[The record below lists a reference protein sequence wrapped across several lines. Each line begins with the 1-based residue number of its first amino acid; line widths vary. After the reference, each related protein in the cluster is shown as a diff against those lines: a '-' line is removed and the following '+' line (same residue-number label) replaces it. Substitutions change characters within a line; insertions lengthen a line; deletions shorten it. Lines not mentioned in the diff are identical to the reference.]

1 MQDGVQHR
9 EAMRSGVR
17 LVSTIAF
24 ALLGAITGAP
34 IVMGAPLTPSP
45 ATQISEIPDKFVM
58 PEAEKDYLRR
68 TEMIPTRDGVRL
80 YTVIIIPKGAKDA
93 PIVLSRTPNNA
104 TRLFSNNDPSMA
116 GLVPAAD
123 IEFARAGYIRVFQDV
138 RGKYGSEGAFELTR
152 PPRGP
157 LNATDTD
164 ETTDA
169 WDTIDWLIKNV
180 PQSNGKV
187 GMIGSGTDGFMVA
200 MALLDPH
207 PALKAAVPEEPKM
220 DNWMGDDWFHYGAFR
235 QINVDYFPFMIGQRG
250 AGPDEV
256 PRPAYDDYEVFLNA
270 GSPGAFG
277 LANGFDQLGWWK
289 KMMAHPA
296 YDAFWQGYALDRQV
310 AAHPSRV
317 PTLWVD
323 GLWNEQTIWG
333 APHAWLALKAAGHE
347 STNWLVLGPWY
358 AFQEVRRS
366 GGWNLG
372 VFKWPGDTAEE
383 FRHSMVMPFFN
394 QYLRD
399 GPPANLARATIYS
412 PAEKHWQRF
421 DTWPS
426 ACERGCAHPLRALYL
441 QADFKLSF
449 KPPIGSREGDSYVS
463 DPSKPVPYVPRPVRP
478 PDDVESTR
486 TFQTWLVRD
495 QRFIDGRPDVLTYV
509 TEPLS
514 APLKIEGAPIADLV
528 ATTTGTDEDFVVKLI
543 DVYPPQYPLQPELG
557 GYELPIGIDIF
568 RGRYRTSFEHPSPIP
583 ANKAQRYRFE
593 LPNQNYVFLPGH
605 RIMVQIQSALFPLYD
620 RNPQTF
626 VDNPLFPKPK
636 DFRKATITLLRS
648 TDAASA
654 VWLPV
659 VPYVGSGNF

>member
-1 MQDGVQHR
+1 MPGAIMD
-9 EAMRSGVR
+9 AIKSGVR
-17 LVSTIAF
+17 FVGTIAF
-24 ALLGAITGAP
+24 ALLAPITGAP
-34 IVMGAPLTPSP
+34 TVVGAPASP
-45 ATQISEIPDKFVM
+45 ATQVSEIPDKFVM

-116 GLVPAAD
+116 GLVPSAD
-123 IEFARAGYIRVFQDV
+123 IEFARAGYIRVYQDV

-169 WDTIDWLIKNV
+169 WDTIDWLIRNV

-187 GMIGSGTDGFMVA
+187 GMIGSGSDGFMVA

-207 PALKAAVPEEPKM
+207 PALKAAVSEEPKM
-220 DNWMGDDWFHYGAFR
+220 DNWMGDDWYHYGAFR
-235 QINVDYFPFMIGQRG
+235 QPNMDYFAFMTGYRG
-250 AGPDEV
+250 AGSYDPL
-256 PRPAYDDYEVFLNA
+256 PRAAYDDYEVFLNA
-270 GSPGAFG
+270 GSPGAFA
-277 LANGFDQLGWWK
+277 LANGFDQLSWWK
-289 KMMAHPA
+289 KMVAHPA

-347 STNWLVLGPWY
+347 STNWLVIGPWY

-372 VFKWPGDTAEE
+372 VFKWPGDTAKEY
-383 FRHSMVMPFFN
+383 RHSMVMPFFN

-412 PAEKHWQRF
+412 PAEKRWQRF

-426 ACERGCAHPLRALYL
+426 ACERGCTYPLKALYL

-449 KPPIGSREGDSYVS
+449 NRPTGLREGDSYVS
-463 DPSKPVPYVPRPVRP
+463 DPAKPVPYLPRPLSVT
-478 PDDVESTR
+478 DDDSWST
-486 TFQTWLVRD
+486 QLVHD
-495 QRFIDGRPDVLTYV
+495 QRFVDGRPDVLTYV
-509 TEPLS
+509 TEALS

-605 RIMVQIQSALFPLYD
+605 RIMVQIQSTLFPLYD

-626 VDNPLFPKPK
+626 VDNPLFPKPG

-648 TDAASA
+648 ADAASA

-659 VPYVGSGNF
+659 VPYVNSGNF

>member
-1 MQDGVQHR
+1 MPGAIMD
-9 EAMRSGVR
+9 AIKSGVR
-17 LVSTIAF
+17 FVGTIAF
-24 ALLGAITGAP
+24 ALLAPITGAP
-34 IVMGAPLTPSP
+34 TVVGALASP
-45 ATQISEIPDKFVM
+45 ATQVSEIPDKFVM

-68 TEMIPTRDGVRL
+68 TEMIPTRDGVKL

-116 GLVPAAD
+116 GLVPSAD
-123 IEFARAGYIRVFQDV
+123 IEFARAGYIRVYQDV

-164 ETTDA
+164 ENTDA
-169 WDTIDWLIKNV
+169 WDTIDWLIRNV

-187 GMIGSGTDGFMVA
+187 GMIGSGSDGFMVA

-220 DNWMGDDWFHYGAFR
+220 DNWMGDDWYHYGAFR
-235 QINVDYFPFMIGQRG
+235 QPNMDYFAFMTGYRG
-250 AGPDEV
+250 AGSYDPL
-256 PRPAYDDYEVFLNA
+256 PRAAYDDYEVFLNA
-270 GSPGAFG
+270 GSPGAFA
-277 LANGFDQLGWWK
+277 LANGFDQLSWWK
-289 KMMAHPA
+289 KMVAHPA

-347 STNWLVLGPWY
+347 STNWLVIGPWY

-372 VFKWPGDTAEE
+372 VFKWPGDTAKE

-412 PAEKHWQRF
+412 PAEKRWQRF

-426 ACERGCAHPLRALYL
+426 ACERGCTYPLKALYL

-449 KPPIGSREGDSYVS
+449 NRPTGLREGDSYVS
-463 DPSKPVPYVPRPVRP
+463 DPAKPVPYLPRPLSVT
-478 PDDVESTR
+478 DDDSWST
-486 TFQTWLVRD
+486 QLVHD
-495 QRFIDGRPDVLTYV
+495 QRFVDGRPDVLTYV
-509 TEPLS
+509 TEALS

-605 RIMVQIQSALFPLYD
+605 RIMVQIQSTLFPLYD

-626 VDNPLFPKPK
+626 VDNPLFPKPG

-648 TDAASA
+648 ADAASA

-659 VPYVGSGNF
+659 VPYVNSGNF

>member
-1 MQDGVQHR
+1 MVGI
-9 EAMRSGVR
+9 SGLAV
-17 LVSTIAF
+17 
-24 ALLGAITGAP
+24 LGMTATVAGAQTGEVKPA
-34 IVMGAPLTPSP
+34 PSP

-58 PEAEKDYLRR
+58 PEPQKDYLKRI
-68 TEMIPTRDGVRL
+68 EMIPMRDGVRL
-80 YTVIIIPKGAKDA
+80 YTVIIVPKGAKDA
-93 PIVLSRTPNNA
+93 PIVLTRTPAN
-104 TRLFSNNDPSMA
+104 TQKRVSNNNPSMEA
-116 GLVPAAD
+116 LLPVAD
-123 IEFARAGYIRVFQDV
+123 TDFAHAGYIRVFQDI

-169 WDTIDWLIKNV
+169 WDTIDWLVKNV

-187 GMIGSGTDGFMVA
+187 GMFGASTDGFTVA

-207 PALKAAVPEEPKM
+207 PALKAAVSENPKI
-220 DNWMGDDWFHYGAFR
+220 DNWMGDDWYHYGAFR
-235 QINVDYFPFMIGQRG
+235 QPYLDYFASETAQRG
-250 AGPDEV
+250 AGSEV
-256 PRPAYDDYEVFLNA
+256 PRAAYDDYEVFLNA
-270 GSPGAFG
+270 GSAGAFA

-289 KMMAHPA
+289 KVAAHPA
-296 YDAFWQGYALDRQV
+296 YDAFWQGYALDRQL
-310 AAHPSRV
+310 AAHASQV
-317 PTLWVD
+317 PTLWVQ
-323 GLWNEQTIWG
+323 GLWNQETMWG
-333 APHAWLALKAAGHE
+333 ATHAWLALKSVGHE
-347 STNWLVLGPWY
+347 SNNWLVLGPWY
-358 AFQEVRRS
+358 SSQENHV
-366 GGWNLG
+366 GWNIG
-372 VFKWPGDTAEE
+372 AFKWPEDTAKQ

-394 QYLRD
+394 QYLRN

-412 PAEKHWQRF
+412 PAEKRWQRF

-426 ACERGCAHPLRALYL
+426 ACERGCTYPLKALYL

-449 KPPIGSREGDSYVS
+449 KAPTGLREGDSYVS
-463 DPSKPVPYVPRPVRP
+463 DPSKPVPYVPRPLQFS
-478 PDDVESTR
+478 DDDSW
-486 TFQTWLVRD
+486 QTLLVRD
-495 QRFIDGRPDVLTYV
+495 QRFVDGRPDVLTYV
-509 TEPLS
+509 TEALS

-543 DVYPPQYPLQPELG
+543 DVYPPQYPMQPELG

-583 ANKAQRYRFE
+583 ANKAQRYRFP

-605 RIMVQIQSALFPLYD
+605 RIMVQIQSTLFPLYD

-626 VDNPLFPKPK
+626 VDNPLFPKPE

-648 TDAASA
+648 ADGASA

-659 VPYVGSGNF
+659 VPYEPGPDN

>member
-1 MQDGVQHR
+1 MPGAIMD
-9 EAMRSGVR
+9 AIKSGVR
-17 LVSTIAF
+17 FVGTIAF
-24 ALLGAITGAP
+24 ALLAPITGAP
-34 IVMGAPLTPSP
+34 TVVGAPASP
-45 ATQISEIPDKFVM
+45 ATQVSEIPDKFVM

-116 GLVPAAD
+116 GLVPSAD
-123 IEFARAGYIRVFQDV
+123 IEFARAGYIRVYQDV

-169 WDTIDWLIKNV
+169 WDTIDWLVKNV

-187 GMIGSGTDGFMVA
+187 GMIGSGSDGFMVA

-207 PALKAAVPEEPKM
+207 PALKAAVSEEPKM
-220 DNWMGDDWFHYGAFR
+220 DNWMGDDWYHYGAFR
-235 QINVDYFPFMIGQRG
+235 QPNMDYFAFMTGYRG
-250 AGPDEV
+250 AGSYDPL
-256 PRPAYDDYEVFLNA
+256 PRAAYDDYEVFLNA
-270 GSPGAFG
+270 GSPGAFA
-277 LANGFDQLGWWK
+277 LANGFDQLSWWK
-289 KMMAHPA
+289 KMVAHPA

-347 STNWLVLGPWY
+347 STNWLVIGPWY

-372 VFKWPGDTAEE
+372 VFKWPGDTAKE

-412 PAEKHWQRF
+412 PAEKRWQRF

-426 ACERGCAHPLRALYL
+426 ACERGCTYPLKALYL

-449 KPPIGSREGDSYVS
+449 NRPTGLREGDSYVS
-463 DPSKPVPYVPRPVRP
+463 DPAKPVPYLPRPLSVT
-478 PDDVESTR
+478 DDDSWST
-486 TFQTWLVRD
+486 QLVHD
-495 QRFIDGRPDVLTYV
+495 QRFVDGRPDVLTYV
-509 TEPLS
+509 TEALS

-605 RIMVQIQSALFPLYD
+605 RIMVQIQSTLFPLYD

-626 VDNPLFPKPK
+626 VDNPLFPKPG

-648 TDAASA
+648 ADAASA

-659 VPYVGSGNF
+659 VPYVNSGNF

>member
-1 MQDGVQHR
+1 MPGAIMD
-9 EAMRSGVR
+9 AIKSGVR
-17 LVSTIAF
+17 FVGTIAF
-24 ALLGAITGAP
+24 ALLAPITGAP
-34 IVMGAPLTPSP
+34 TVVGAPASP
-45 ATQISEIPDKFVM
+45 ATQVSEIPDKFVM

-116 GLVPAAD
+116 GLVPSAD
-123 IEFARAGYIRVFQDV
+123 IEFARAGYIRVYQDV

-169 WDTIDWLIKNV
+169 WDTIDWLIGNV
-180 PQSNGKV
+180 PQSSGKV
-187 GMIGSGTDGFMVA
+187 GMIGSGSDGFMVA

-207 PALKAAVPEEPKM
+207 PALKAAVSEEPKM
-220 DNWMGDDWFHYGAFR
+220 DNWMGDDWYHYGAFR
-235 QINVDYFPFMIGQRG
+235 QPNMDYFAFMTGYRG
-250 AGPDEV
+250 AGSYDPL
-256 PRPAYDDYEVFLNA
+256 PRAAYDDYEVFLNA
-270 GSPGAFG
+270 GSPGAFA
-277 LANGFDQLGWWK
+277 LANGFDQLSWWK
-289 KMMAHPA
+289 KMVAHPA

-347 STNWLVLGPWY
+347 STNWLVIGPWY

-372 VFKWPGDTAEE
+372 VFKWPGDTAKE

-412 PAEKHWQRF
+412 PAEKRWQRF

-426 ACERGCAHPLRALYL
+426 ACERGCTYPLKALYL

-449 KPPIGSREGDSYVS
+449 NRPTGLREGDSYVS
-463 DPSKPVPYVPRPVRP
+463 DPAKPVPYLPRPLSVT
-478 PDDVESTR
+478 DDDSWST
-486 TFQTWLVRD
+486 QLVHD
-495 QRFIDGRPDVLTYV
+495 QRFVDGRPDVLTYV
-509 TEPLS
+509 TEALS

-605 RIMVQIQSALFPLYD
+605 RIMVQIQSTLFPLYD

-626 VDNPLFPKPK
+626 VDNPLFPKPG

-648 TDAASA
+648 ADAASA

-659 VPYVGSGNF
+659 VPYVNSGNF

>member
-1 MQDGVQHR
+1 MPGAIVD
-9 EAMRSGVR
+9 AIKSGVR
-17 LVSTIAF
+17 FVGTIAF
-24 ALLGAITGAP
+24 ALLAPITGAP
-34 IVMGAPLTPSP
+34 TVVGAPASP

-116 GLVPAAD
+116 GLVPSAD
-123 IEFARAGYIRVFQDV
+123 IEFARAGYIRVYQDV

-169 WDTIDWLIKNV
+169 WDTIDWLIRNV

-187 GMIGSGTDGFMVA
+187 GMIGSGSDGFMVA

-207 PALKAAVPEEPKM
+207 PALKAAVSEEPKM
-220 DNWMGDDWFHYGAFR
+220 DNWMGDDWYHYGAFR
-235 QINVDYFPFMIGQRG
+235 QPNMDYFAFMTGYRG
-250 AGPDEV
+250 AGSYDPL
-256 PRPAYDDYEVFLNA
+256 PRAAYDDYEVFLNA
-270 GSPGAFG
+270 GSPGAFA
-277 LANGFDQLGWWK
+277 LANGFDQLSWWK
-289 KMMAHPA
+289 KMVAHPA

-347 STNWLVLGPWY
+347 STNWLVIGPWY

-372 VFKWPGDTAEE
+372 VFKWPGDTAKE

-412 PAEKHWQRF
+412 PAEKRWQRF

-426 ACERGCAHPLRALYL
+426 ACERGCTYPLKALYL

-449 KPPIGSREGDSYVS
+449 NRPTGLREGDSYVS
-463 DPSKPVPYVPRPVRP
+463 DPAKPVPYLPRPLSVT
-478 PDDVESTR
+478 DDDSWST
-486 TFQTWLVRD
+486 QLVHD
-495 QRFIDGRPDVLTYV
+495 QRFVDGRPDVLTYV
-509 TEPLS
+509 TEALS

-605 RIMVQIQSALFPLYD
+605 RIMVQIQSTLFPLYD

-626 VDNPLFPKPK
+626 VDNPLFPKPG

-648 TDAASA
+648 ADAASA

-659 VPYVGSGNF
+659 VPYVNSGNF

>member
-1 MQDGVQHR
+1 MD
-9 EAMRSGVR
+9 AMRFGVR
-17 LVSTIAF
+17 LVSTSAF
-24 ALLGAITGAP
+24 ALLAAIAGAP
-34 IVMGAPLTPSP
+34 MVAGAPQTPSP

-68 TEMIPTRDGVRL
+68 IEMIPMRDGVRL
-80 YTVIIIPKGAKDA
+80 YTVIILPRGAKDA
-93 PIVLSRTPNNA
+93 PIVLTRTPENA
-104 TRLFSNNDPSMA
+104 NRTISNNSPSMEA
-116 GLVPAAD
+116 LLPVSNIG
-123 IEFARAGYIRVFQDV
+123 FARAGYIRVFQDI

-169 WDTIDWLIKNV
+169 WDTIDWLVKNV

-187 GMIGSGTDGFMVA
+187 GMIGTSTDGWAVA

-207 PALKAAVPEEPKM
+207 PALKAAVPESPKI
-220 DNWMGDDWFHYGAFR
+220 DNWMGDDWYHYGAFR
-235 QINVDYFPFMIGQRG
+235 QIYLDFFARMTGYRG
-250 AGPDEV
+250 AGSEV
-256 PRPAYDDYEVFLNA
+256 PRAAYDDYEVFLNA
-270 GSPGAFG
+270 GSAGAFA

-289 KMMAHPA
+289 KVAAHPA
-296 YDAFWQGYALDRQV
+296 YDAFWQGYALDRQLAAQPSQV
-310 AAHPSRV
+310 A
-317 PTLWVD
+317 TLWVQD
-323 GLWNEQTIWG
+323 LWNQQTMWG
-333 APHAWLALKAAGHE
+333 AIHAWLALKSVGHE
-347 STNWLVLGPWY
+347 SNNWLVVGPWY
-358 AFQEVRRS
+358 SYQENGV
-366 GGWNLG
+366 GWNIG
-372 VFKWPGDTAEE
+372 PFKWPADTAEE
-383 FRHSMVMPFFN
+383 FQHSMVMPFFN
-394 QYLRD
+394 QYLRN

-412 PAEKHWQRF
+412 PAEKRWQRF

-426 ACERGCAHPLRALYL
+426 ACERGCAYPLKALYL

-449 KPPIGSREGDSYVS
+449 KAPTGLREGDSYVS
-463 DPSKPVPYVPRPVRP
+463 DPSKPVPYVPRPLQFS
-478 PDDVESTR
+478 DGDSFR
-486 TFQTWLVRD
+486 TLLVRD
-495 QRFIDGRPDVLTYV
+495 QRFVDGRPDVLTYV
-509 TEPLS
+509 TEALS

-583 ANKAQRYRFE
+583 ANKAQRYRFT

-605 RIMVQIQSALFPLYD
+605 RIMVQIQSTLFPLYD

-626 VDNPLFPKPK
+626 VDNPLFPKPE

-648 TDAASA
+648 ADAASA

-659 VPYVGSGNF
+659 VPYLNSGSF

>member
-1 MQDGVQHR
+1 MPGAIMD
-9 EAMRSGVR
+9 AIKSGVR
-17 LVSTIAF
+17 FVGTIAF
-24 ALLGAITGAP
+24 ALLAPITGAP
-34 IVMGAPLTPSP
+34 TVVGALASP
-45 ATQISEIPDKFVM
+45 ATQVSEIPDKFVM

-68 TEMIPTRDGVRL
+68 TEMIPTRDGVKL

-116 GLVPAAD
+116 GLVPSAD
-123 IEFARAGYIRVFQDV
+123 IEFARAGYIRVYQDV

-169 WDTIDWLIKNV
+169 WDTIDWLIRNV

-187 GMIGSGTDGFMVA
+187 GMIGSGSDGFMVA

-207 PALKAAVPEEPKM
+207 PALKAAVSEEPKM
-220 DNWMGDDWFHYGAFR
+220 DNWMGDDWYHYGAFR
-235 QINVDYFPFMIGQRG
+235 QPNMDYFAFMTGYRG
-250 AGPDEV
+250 AGSYDPL
-256 PRPAYDDYEVFLNA
+256 PRAAYDDYEVFLNA
-270 GSPGAFG
+270 GSPGAFA
-277 LANGFDQLGWWK
+277 LANGFDQLSWWK
-289 KMMAHPA
+289 KMVAHPA

-347 STNWLVLGPWY
+347 STNWLVIGPWY

-372 VFKWPGDTAEE
+372 VFKWPGDTAKE

-412 PAEKHWQRF
+412 PAEKRWQRF

-426 ACERGCAHPLRALYL
+426 ACERGCTYPLKALYL

-449 KPPIGSREGDSYVS
+449 NRPTGLREGDSYVS
-463 DPSKPVPYVPRPVRP
+463 DPAKPVPYLPRPLSVT
-478 PDDVESTR
+478 DDDSWST
-486 TFQTWLVRD
+486 QLVHD
-495 QRFIDGRPDVLTYV
+495 QRFVDGRPDVLTYV
-509 TEPLS
+509 TEALS

-543 DVYPPQYPLQPELG
+543 DVYPPQYSLQPELG

-605 RIMVQIQSALFPLYD
+605 RIMVQIQSTLFPLYD

-626 VDNPLFPKPK
+626 VDNPLFPKPG

-648 TDAASA
+648 ADAASA

-659 VPYVGSGNF
+659 VPYVNSGNF

>member
-1 MQDGVQHR
+1 MPGAIMD
-9 EAMRSGVR
+9 AIKSGVR
-17 LVSTIAF
+17 FVGTIAF
-24 ALLGAITGAP
+24 ALLAPITGAP
-34 IVMGAPLTPSP
+34 TVVGAPASP
-45 ATQISEIPDKFVM
+45 ATQVSEIPDKFVM

-116 GLVPAAD
+116 GLVPSAD
-123 IEFARAGYIRVFQDV
+123 IEFARAGYIRVYQDV

-169 WDTIDWLIKNV
+169 WDTIDWLIRNV

-187 GMIGSGTDGFMVA
+187 GMIGSGSDGFMVA

-207 PALKAAVPEEPKM
+207 PALKAAVSEEPKM
-220 DNWMGDDWFHYGAFR
+220 DNWMGDDWYHYGAFR
-235 QINVDYFPFMIGQRG
+235 QPNMDYFAFMTGYRG
-250 AGPDEV
+250 AGSYDPL
-256 PRPAYDDYEVFLNA
+256 PRAAYDDYEVFLNA
-270 GSPGAFG
+270 GSPGAFA
-277 LANGFDQLGWWK
+277 LANGFDQLSWWK
-289 KMMAHPA
+289 KMVAHPA

-347 STNWLVLGPWY
+347 STNWLVIGPWY

-372 VFKWPGDTAEE
+372 VFKWPGDTAKE

-412 PAEKHWQRF
+412 PAEKRWQRF

-426 ACERGCAHPLRALYL
+426 ACERGCTYPLKALYL

-449 KPPIGSREGDSYVS
+449 NRPTGLREGDSYVS
-463 DPSKPVPYVPRPVRP
+463 DPAKPVPYLPRPLSVT
-478 PDDVESTR
+478 DDDSWST
-486 TFQTWLVRD
+486 QLVHD
-495 QRFIDGRPDVLTYV
+495 QRFVDGRPDVLTYV
-509 TEPLS
+509 TEALS

-605 RIMVQIQSALFPLYD
+605 RIMVQIQSTLFPLYD

-626 VDNPLFPKPK
+626 VDNPLFPKPG

-648 TDAASA
+648 ADAASA

-659 VPYVGSGNF
+659 VPYVNSGNF

>member
-1 MQDGVQHR
+1 MG
-9 EAMRSGVR
+9 AMRFGVR
-17 LVSTIAF
+17 LGSTTAF
-24 ALLGAITGAP
+24 ALLAAIAGAP
-34 IVMGAPLTPSP
+34 RAEGAPPAP

-58 PEAEKDYLRR
+58 PEAQKDYVKRI
-68 TEMIPTRDGVRL
+68 EMIPMRDGVRL

-93 PIVLSRTPNNA
+93 PIVLTRTPNG
-104 TRLFSNNDPSMA
+104 TGFYLSNNNPSMEALLPA
-116 GLVPAAD
+116 GD

-157 LNATDTD
+157 LNATNTD

-169 WDTIDWLIKNV
+169 WDTIDWLVKNV

-187 GMIGSGTDGFMVA
+187 GIIGTASDGFTVA

-207 PALKAAVPEEPKM
+207 PALKAAAPEGPKM
-220 DNWMGDDWFHYGAFR
+220 DNWMGDDWLHYGAFR
-235 QINVDYFPFMIGQRG
+235 QINVDFFPWMIAQRG
-250 AGPDEV
+250 AGPEEV
-256 PRPAYDDYEVFLNA
+256 PRAAYDDYEVFLNA

-277 LANGFDQLGWWK
+277 LANGLDQLGWWK
-289 KMMAHPA
+289 KILAHPA
-296 YDAFWQGYALDRQV
+296 YDAFWQGYAADRQV

-317 PTLWVD
+317 PTLWVN
-323 GLWNEQTIWG
+323 GLWNEQTMWG
-333 APHAWLALKAAGHE
+333 APHAWLALKSAGHE
-347 STNWLVLGPWY
+347 SNNWLVIGPWR
-358 AFQEVRRS
+358 AFQEVARS

-372 VFKWPGDTAEE
+372 AFKWPVDTAEE
-383 FRHSMVMPFFN
+383 FRHTMLMPFLN
-394 QYLRD
+394 QYLRN

-412 PAEKHWQRF
+412 PAEKRWQRF

-426 ACERGCAHPLRALYL
+426 ACERGCTYPLKPLYL

-449 KPPIGSREGDSYVS
+449 NPPTGSREGDSYVS
-463 DPSKPVPYVPRPVRP
+463 DPSKPVPYVPRPVHEADEPWR
-478 PDDVESTR
+478 
-486 TFQTWLVRD
+486 TWLVRD
-495 QRFIDGRPDVLTYV
+495 QRFVDGRPDVLTYV

-543 DVYPPQYPLQPELG
+543 DVYPPQFPLQPELG

-583 ANKAQRYRFE
+583 ANKAQRYRFT

-605 RIMVQIQSALFPLYD
+605 HIMVQIQSTLFPLYD

-626 VDNPLFPKPK
+626 VDNPLFPKPE

-648 TDAASA
+648 ADAASA

-659 VPYVGSGNF
+659 VPYVSDGSF

>member
-1 MQDGVQHR
+1 MD
-9 EAMRSGVR
+9 AIKSGVR
-17 LVSTIAF
+17 FVGTIAF
-24 ALLGAITGAP
+24 ALLAPITGAP
-34 IVMGAPLTPSP
+34 TVVGALASP
-45 ATQISEIPDKFVM
+45 ATQVSEIPDKFVM

-80 YTVIIIPKGAKDA
+80 YTIIIVPKGAKDA

-116 GLVPAAD
+116 GLVPSAD
-123 IEFARAGYIRVFQDV
+123 IEFARAGYIRVYQDV

-169 WDTIDWLIKNV
+169 WDTIDWLIRNV

-187 GMIGSGTDGFMVA
+187 GMIGSGSDGFMVA

-220 DNWMGDDWFHYGAFR
+220 DNWMGDDWYHYGAFR
-235 QINVDYFPFMIGQRG
+235 QPNMDYFAFMTGYRG
-250 AGPDEV
+250 AGSYDPL
-256 PRPAYDDYEVFLNA
+256 PRAAYDDYEVFLNA
-270 GSPGAFG
+270 GSPGAFA
-277 LANGFDQLGWWK
+277 LANGFDQLSWWK
-289 KMMAHPA
+289 KMVAHPA

-347 STNWLVLGPWY
+347 STNWLVIGPWY

-372 VFKWPGDTAEE
+372 VFKWPGDTAKE

-394 QYLRD
+394 QYLGD

-412 PAEKHWQRF
+412 PAEKRWQRF

-426 ACERGCAHPLRALYL
+426 ACERGCTYPLKALYL

-449 KPPIGSREGDSYVS
+449 NRPTGLREGDSYVS
-463 DPSKPVPYVPRPVRP
+463 DPAKPVPYLPRPLSVT
-478 PDDVESTR
+478 DDDSWST
-486 TFQTWLVRD
+486 QLVHD
-495 QRFIDGRPDVLTYV
+495 QRFVDGRPDVLTYV
-509 TEPLS
+509 TEALS

-568 RGRYRTSFEHPSPIP
+568 CGRYRTSFEHPSPIP

-605 RIMVQIQSALFPLYD
+605 RIMVQIQSTLFPLYD

-626 VDNPLFPKPK
+626 VDNPLFPKPG

-648 TDAASA
+648 ADAASA

-659 VPYVGSGNF
+659 VPYVDSTN

>member
-1 MQDGVQHR
+1 MPGAIMD
-9 EAMRSGVR
+9 AIKSGVR
-17 LVSTIAF
+17 FVGTIAF
-24 ALLGAITGAP
+24 ALLAPITGAP
-34 IVMGAPLTPSP
+34 TVVGALASP
-45 ATQISEIPDKFVM
+45 ATQVSEIPDKFVM

-68 TEMIPTRDGVRL
+68 TEMIPTRDGVKL

-116 GLVPAAD
+116 GLVPSAD
-123 IEFARAGYIRVFQDV
+123 IEFARAGYIRVYQDV

-169 WDTIDWLIKNV
+169 WDTIDWLIGNV
-180 PQSNGKV
+180 PQSSGKV
-187 GMIGSGTDGFMVA
+187 GMIGSGSDGFMVA

-207 PALKAAVPEEPKM
+207 PALKAAVPENPKM
-220 DNWMGDDWFHYGAFR
+220 DNWMGDDWYHYGAFR
-235 QINVDYFPFMIGQRG
+235 QPNMDYFAFMTGYRG
-250 AGPDEV
+250 AGSYDPL
-256 PRPAYDDYEVFLNA
+256 PRAAYDDYEVFLNA
-270 GSPGAFG
+270 GSPGAFA
-277 LANGFDQLGWWK
+277 LANGFDQLSWWK
-289 KMMAHPA
+289 KMVAHPA

-347 STNWLVLGPWY
+347 STNWLVIGPWY

-372 VFKWPGDTAEE
+372 VFKWPGDTAKE

-412 PAEKHWQRF
+412 PAEKRWQRF

-426 ACERGCAHPLRALYL
+426 ACERGCTYPLKALYL

-449 KPPIGSREGDSYVS
+449 NRPTGLREGDSYVS
-463 DPSKPVPYVPRPVRP
+463 DPAKPVPYLPRPLSVT
-478 PDDVESTR
+478 DDDSWST
-486 TFQTWLVRD
+486 QLVHD
-495 QRFIDGRPDVLTYV
+495 QRFVDGRPDVLTYV
-509 TEPLS
+509 TEALS

-605 RIMVQIQSALFPLYD
+605 RIMVQIQSTLFPLYD

-626 VDNPLFPKPK
+626 VDNPLFPKPG

-648 TDAASA
+648 ADAASA

-659 VPYVGSGNF
+659 VPYVNSGNF

>member
-1 MQDGVQHR
+1 MPGAIMD
-9 EAMRSGVR
+9 AIKSGVR
-17 LVSTIAF
+17 FVGTIAF
-24 ALLGAITGAP
+24 ALLAPITGAP
-34 IVMGAPLTPSP
+34 TVVGAPASP

-116 GLVPAAD
+116 GLVPSAD
-123 IEFARAGYIRVFQDV
+123 IEFARAGYIRVYQDV

-169 WDTIDWLIKNV
+169 WDTIDWLIRNV

-187 GMIGSGTDGFMVA
+187 GMIGSGSDGFMVA

-207 PALKAAVPEEPKM
+207 PALKAAVSEEPKM
-220 DNWMGDDWFHYGAFR
+220 DNWMGDDWYHYGAFR
-235 QINVDYFPFMIGQRG
+235 QPNMDYFAFMTGYRG
-250 AGPDEV
+250 AGSYDPL
-256 PRPAYDDYEVFLNA
+256 PRAAYDDYEVFLNA
-270 GSPGAFG
+270 GSPGAFA
-277 LANGFDQLGWWK
+277 LANGFDQLSWWK
-289 KMMAHPA
+289 KMVAHPA

-347 STNWLVLGPWY
+347 STNWLVIGPWY

-372 VFKWPGDTAEE
+372 VFKWPGDTAKE

-412 PAEKHWQRF
+412 PAEKRWQRF

-426 ACERGCAHPLRALYL
+426 ACERGCTYPLKALYL

-449 KPPIGSREGDSYVS
+449 NRPTGLREGDSYVS
-463 DPSKPVPYVPRPVRP
+463 DPAKPVPYLPRPLSVT
-478 PDDVESTR
+478 DDDSWST
-486 TFQTWLVRD
+486 QLVHD
-495 QRFIDGRPDVLTYV
+495 QRFVDGRPDVLTYV
-509 TEPLS
+509 TEALS

-605 RIMVQIQSALFPLYD
+605 RIMVQIQSTLFPLYD

-626 VDNPLFPKPK
+626 VDNPLFPKPG

-648 TDAASA
+648 ADAASA

-659 VPYVGSGNF
+659 VPYVNSGNF

>member
-1 MQDGVQHR
+1 
-9 EAMRSGVR
+9 
-17 LVSTIAF
+17 
-24 ALLGAITGAP
+24 
-34 IVMGAPLTPSP
+34 
-45 ATQISEIPDKFVM
+45 
-58 PEAEKDYLRR
+58 
-68 TEMIPTRDGVRL
+68 
-80 YTVIIIPKGAKDA
+80 
-93 PIVLSRTPNNA
+93 
-104 TRLFSNNDPSMA
+104 
-116 GLVPAAD
+116 
-123 IEFARAGYIRVFQDV
+123 
-138 RGKYGSEGAFELTR
+138 
-152 PPRGP
+152 
-157 LNATDTD
+157 
-164 ETTDA
+164 
-169 WDTIDWLIKNV
+169 
-180 PQSNGKV
+180 
-187 GMIGSGTDGFMVA
+187 
-200 MALLDPH
+200 
-207 PALKAAVPEEPKM
+207 M
-220 DNWMGDDWFHYGAFR
+220 DNWMGDDWYHYGAFR
-235 QINVDYFPFMIGQRG
+235 QPNMDYFAFMTGYRG
-250 AGPDEV
+250 AGSYDPL
-256 PRPAYDDYEVFLNA
+256 PRAAYDDYEVFLNA
-270 GSPGAFG
+270 GSPGAFA
-277 LANGFDQLGWWK
+277 LANGFDQLSWWK
-289 KMMAHPA
+289 KMVAHPA

-347 STNWLVLGPWY
+347 STNWLVIGPWY

-372 VFKWPGDTAEE
+372 VFKWPGDTAKE

-412 PAEKHWQRF
+412 PAEKRWQRF

-426 ACERGCAHPLRALYL
+426 ACERGCTYPLKALYL

-449 KPPIGSREGDSYVS
+449 NRPTGLREGDSYVS
-463 DPSKPVPYVPRPVRP
+463 DPAKPVPYLPRPLSVT
-478 PDDVESTR
+478 DDDSWST
-486 TFQTWLVRD
+486 QLVHD
-495 QRFIDGRPDVLTYV
+495 QRFVDGRPDVLTYV
-509 TEPLS
+509 TEALS

-605 RIMVQIQSALFPLYD
+605 RIMVQIQSTLFPLYD

-626 VDNPLFPKPK
+626 VDNPLFPKPG

-648 TDAASA
+648 ADAASA

-659 VPYVGSGNF
+659 VPYVNSGNF

>member
-1 MQDGVQHR
+1 MPGAIMD
-9 EAMRSGVR
+9 AIKSGVR
-17 LVSTIAF
+17 FVGTIAF
-24 ALLGAITGAP
+24 ALLAPITGAP
-34 IVMGAPLTPSP
+34 TVVGAPASP
-45 ATQISEIPDKFVM
+45 ATQVSEIPDKFVM

-116 GLVPAAD
+116 GLVPSAD
-123 IEFARAGYIRVFQDV
+123 IEFARAGYIRVYQDV

-169 WDTIDWLIKNV
+169 WDTIDWLIRNV

-187 GMIGSGTDGFMVA
+187 GMIGSGSDGFMVA

-207 PALKAAVPEEPKM
+207 PALKAAVSEEPKM
-220 DNWMGDDWFHYGAFR
+220 DNWMGDDWYHYGAFR
-235 QINVDYFPFMIGQRG
+235 QPNMDYFAFMTGYRG
-250 AGPDEV
+250 AGSYDPL
-256 PRPAYDDYEVFLNA
+256 PRAAYDDYEVFLNA
-270 GSPGAFG
+270 GSPGAFA
-277 LANGFDQLGWWK
+277 LANGFDQLSWWK
-289 KMMAHPA
+289 KMVAHPA

-347 STNWLVLGPWY
+347 STNWLVIGPWY

-372 VFKWPGDTAEE
+372 VFKWPGDTAKE

-412 PAEKHWQRF
+412 PAEKRWQRF

-426 ACERGCAHPLRALYL
+426 ACERGCTYPLKALYL

-449 KPPIGSREGDSYVS
+449 NRPTGLREGDSYVS
-463 DPSKPVPYVPRPVRP
+463 DPAKPVPYLPRPLSVT
-478 PDDVESTR
+478 DDDSWST
-486 TFQTWLVRD
+486 QLVHD
-495 QRFIDGRPDVLTYV
+495 QRFVDGRPDVLTYV
-509 TEPLS
+509 TEALS

-583 ANKAQRYRFE
+583 TNKAQRYRFE
-593 LPNQNYVFLPGH
+593 LPNQNYAFLPGH
-605 RIMVQIQSALFPLYD
+605 RIMVQIQSTLFPIYD

-626 VDNPLFPKPK
+626 VDNPLFPKPE
-636 DFRKATITLLRS
+636 DFRKATITVLRS
-648 TDAASA
+648 ADAASA

-659 VPYVGSGNF
+659 VPYISSGSF